1 MLKCVL
7 LVFAIYL
14 SYILAVTALNIL
26 RVPGTPI
33 RSQMYHKMWLRT
45 KNPDI
50 AKEKH
55 CKRKT

>member
-1 MLKCVL
+1 MLTSVL

-33 RSQMYHKMWLRT
+33 RSQMYHKMRPCRD
-45 KNPDI
+45 KNI
-50 AKEKH
+50 QILQKEKH
-55 CKRKT
+55 C